1 MEGMLGENFDVGAEF
16 GVIFISFLVEDAFT
30 FALFFFTSES
40 SSILQALISYRILKP
55 CPWSNFG

>member
-55 CPWSNFG
+55 CP